1 MMQLKTMSFLQ
12 DPATEQALT
21 DRVAVVHKS
30 RSLGCSWIAP
40 VEPSH
45 ELRHL
50 LLYLPEFTCSARGKR
65 YEAVLVGE
73 ITRVLYFKGPVREE
87 QKLSHI
93 DVFHKRLSD
102 VIDLS
107 STVRALRIGQEC
119 DGASVNGARRQ
130 VMEFARRVAPDSMEL
145 CLDKNAWNL
154 PDRPAIELF
163 AAVGGD
169 MLWDDSEAFKRWLVG
184 QWLGHDA
191 HGRRR

>member
-1 MMQLKTMSFLQ
+1 MQLKTTSFLQ
-12 DPATEQALT
+12 EPATEQEL
-21 DRVAVVHKS
+21 DHLGAVVHKS
-30 RSLGCSWIAP
+30 RSLGCSWVAP

-50 LLYLPEFTCSARGKR
+50 LLYLPEFTCSAWGKR

-73 ITRVLYFKGPVREE
+73 ISRVLYFKGSVREE

-93 DVFHKRLSD
+93 DVFHQRLAN

-107 STVRALRIGQEC
+107 SMVRVIRIGQEC

-154 PDRPAIELF
+154 PDRPAVELF

-184 QWLGHDA
+184 KWLGRDA
-191 HGRRR
+191 HWRGR